1 MGLVN
6 RQGVTLDG
14 WTYAYGTLRAEVR
27 RMLGRESWNVRIWLP
42 YPTGGI
48 TLFNA
53 EVQNLNGASEDQVE
67 GYVLQRVKLVRDDL
81 VRAVELW
88 ERDKCTQQTGKL

>member
-6 RQGVTLDG
+6 RRGVTLDG
-14 WTYAYGTLRAEVR
+14 WTYAYGALRAEVR
-27 RMLGRESWNVRIWLP
+27 RMSGEGSWHVGIWLP
-42 YPTGGI
+42 YPSGTI

-67 GYVLQRVKLVRDDL
+67 GYVLHRVKLIRDDL